1 MIKLAILTSKGGT
14 GKTTTAINLGHGL
27 ALSGRKVL
35 IVDCDPQGSAS
46 AAFGVDGHKGLA
58 DLLIEGRVDIYQV
71 RPRLYLIPSGKKR
84 LAELEINLAARE
96 DRFVR
101 LKNTFSRLSGC
112 DWVIL
117 DCSPSINIVNLN
129 ALAFADFLIIP
140 SSLDYFSLE
149 GVKSTIELSHEIRAN
164 GNGSGA
170 DGRGK
175 LEILGVLPTF
185 YDRRTNVSRM
195 ALDSLRNTY
204 GNLVFQTEIRTNTEI
219 KKSQWFRKTIF
230 EFAPYSHG
238 AYDYFKLSKEV
249 LERLTGLG
257 DYE

>member
-46 AAFGVDGHKGLA
+46 AAFGIDSKKGLA
-58 DLLIEGRVDIYQV
+58 DLLIEGKVDIYQV
-71 RPRLYLIPSGKKR
+71 RPYLYLIPSGKKR

-96 DRFVR
+96 DRHFR
-101 LKNTFSRLSGC
+101 LKNALARLSGC
-112 DWVIL
+112 EWVIL

-129 ALAFADFLIIP
+129 ALSFADFLLIP

-149 GVKSTIELSHEIRAN
+149 GVRSTIELSAEIRGN
-164 GNGSGA
+164 GNGDKSG
-170 DGRGK
+170 GK

-185 YDRRTNVSRM
+185 YDGRTNVARM
-195 ALDSLRNTY
+195 ALESLRSTY
-204 GNLVFQTEIRTNTEI
+204 GNLVFQTEIRANTEI

-238 AYDYFKLSKEV
+238 AYDYFKLSKEI
-249 LERLTGLG
+249 LERLAGIG
-257 DYE
+257 DHE

>member
-27 ALSGRKVL
+27 SLSGKRVL

-46 AAFGVDGHKGLA
+46 AAFGVEGRKGLA
-58 DLLIEGRVDIYQV
+58 DLLIEGKVDVYKV
-71 RPRLYLIPSGKKR
+71 RPHLYLIPSGKKR
-84 LAELEINLAARE
+84 LAEVEIGLAARP
-96 DRFVR
+96 DRYVR
-101 LKNTFSRLSGC
+101 LRDALLRLTGC
-112 DWVIL
+112 DYVLL

-129 ALAFADFLIIP
+129 ALGFADYLLIP

-149 GVKSTIELSHEIRAN
+149 GVKSTIELSGEIRTN
-164 GNGSGA
+164 GRGNGQK
-170 DGRGK
+170 K

-185 YDRRTNVSRM
+185 YDKRTNVSKM
-195 ALDSLRNTY
+195 ALETLRQTY
-204 GNLVFQTEIRTNTEI
+204 GQLVFQTEIRANTEI

-238 AYDYFKLSKEV
+238 AYDYFRLSKEV
-249 LERLTGLG
+249 LERLNGIG
-257 DYE
+257 DHE

>member
-27 ALSGRKVL
+27 ALSGRRVL
-35 IVDCDPQGSAS
+35 LVDCDPQGSAT
-46 AAFGVDGHKGLA
+46 AAFDIAGQRGLA

-71 RPRLYLIPSGKKR
+71 RPNLYLIPSGRKR

-101 LKNTFSRLSGC
+101 LKNALSRLSGC

-129 ALAFADFLIIP
+129 ALAFADYLLIP

-149 GVKSTIELSHEIRAN
+149 GVRSTIELSNEIRGN

-170 DGRGK
+170 GGK

-185 YDRRTNVSRM
+185 YDGRTNVSRM
-195 ALDSLRNTY
+195 ALESLRSTY
-204 GNLVFQTEIRTNTEI
+204 GNLVFQTEIRNNTEI

-249 LERLTGLG
+249 LERLTGLE
-257 DYE
+257 DHE